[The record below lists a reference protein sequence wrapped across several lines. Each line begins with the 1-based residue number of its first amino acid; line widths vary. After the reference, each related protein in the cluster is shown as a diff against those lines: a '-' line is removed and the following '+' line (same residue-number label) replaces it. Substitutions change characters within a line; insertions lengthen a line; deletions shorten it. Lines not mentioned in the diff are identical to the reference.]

1 MKKLLRILAISL
13 GGLLILLIL
22 LPILFKSK
30 IESLVKEKIN
40 ESVYATVDWSRFSLS
55 LFRGFPELSINLH
68 QVSVVGVEAF
78 EGDTLLKLKRF
89 ELRANPFSAF
99 RQNIQVRSILLDG
112 PLINGMVLENGK
124 TNWDISK
131 SDPEAISE
139 EEAGNEGGSMS
150 LSLEKFT
157 IKDGRVYYKDAVM
170 GAEAAMEDFNLVLSG
185 DFAMDE
191 TELELEL
198 DVSGIDAR
206 YEGIRYMKN
215 GDFGLK
221 LHAAANM
228 LENRYTILEN
238 ELKINDLVL
247 GTRGEVLLLEE
258 NGMDLDISFFSK
270 ETSFQT
276 LLSLIPAI
284 YLSDFE
290 SLETS
295 GSLVLEGAVKGIMR
309 DSLMPDAQVKL
320 EVVDGYFSYPE
331 LPKEV
336 SDVQIKLVANYNGR
350 NMDQSTVDV
359 EKFHLLLGAN
369 PFDIKLY
376 VDHPL
381 SDMHVAGEMKGIIDF
396 GTLKD
401 VLPLEGINLQ
411 GRMTSDLTVDTRMSY
426 IEQENFEAV
435 DLDGMLLVEGVI
447 LETPDLPVPVE
458 IRKMEMIFNPRY
470 VSLSGADLQLG
481 QSDLHMVGEMSNFI
495 PYVFKGETISGALKV
510 SSRLLDADELMPE
523 SEEVTGDSIELA
535 SESLPDSLSLP
546 SQTKIPANVDFVLEL
561 DMKKLIYEGILLED
575 ITGKLKLREGVAYLD
590 GLEMDVI
597 EGHVTAAGNVDT
609 RDEFTAAELTL
620 DLQEV
625 DIPTAYSTFITVE
638 RLAPMAKYCKGDANV
653 KLEFASLLDA
663 SFSPLYES
671 VTAEGQIF
679 TRDLQIYNTNSFVR
693 LSELLKNEK
702 FREMA
707 PDDMNIKFRVKEGKV
722 IVDPFDLKFD
732 KSKITVSGL
741 HGIDMSLDYL
751 LDMNIAISDMG
762 RGAGE
767 VMDGVSALAQSAGFK
782 IPEPDYVKIKARI
795 RGTFQDPKITT
806 DLSSNLASGK
816 VEVKEMVEERVVEEI
831 EKVEEEIREE
841 ASEKADEILKQAEQ
855 ESARIMEEAR
865 KAGEQ
870 LVLEAEKQGE
880 NLVKEAGSNPLKK
893 MAANK
898 ASEELVRQAM
908 KQSDNLL
915 NEAQLKADEI
925 MEKANTEAAKI

>member
-78 EGDTLLKLKRF
+78 EGDTLLRLKRF

-139 EEAGNEGGSMS
+139 EEAGDEGGSMS

-191 TELELEL
+191 TELELEV

-238 ELKINDLVL
+238 EIKINDLVL

-295 GSLVLEGAVKGIMR
+295 GSLVLEGVVKGIMR
-309 DSLMPDAQVKL
+309 DSLMPDAQIKL

-350 NMDQSTVDV
+350 DMDQSTVDV
-359 EKFHLLLGAN
+359 EKIHLLLGAN

-401 VLPLEGINLQ
+401 VLPLEDINLQ
-411 GRMTSDLTVDTRMSY
+411 GRMTSDLRVDTRMSY

-435 DLDGMLLVEGVI
+435 DLDGLLLVEGVI

-523 SEEVTGDSIELA
+523 SEEVAVDSIELVA
-535 SESLPDSLSLP
+535 ESLPDSLSLP

-597 EGHVTAAGNVDT
+597 EGHVTAVGNVDT

-732 KSKITVSGL
+732 KSKITISGL

-816 VEVKEMVEERVVEEI
+816 AEVKEMVEERVVEEI

-898 ASEELVRQAM
+898 ASEELVRQAK

-915 NEAQLKADEI
+915 KEAQLKADEI
-925 MEKANTEAAKI
+925 MEKANTEAERI